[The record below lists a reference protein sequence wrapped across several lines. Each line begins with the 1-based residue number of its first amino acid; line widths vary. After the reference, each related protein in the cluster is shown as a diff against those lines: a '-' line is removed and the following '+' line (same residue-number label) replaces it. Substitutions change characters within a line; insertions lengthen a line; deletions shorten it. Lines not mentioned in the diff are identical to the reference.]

1 MPRLLAEADEV
12 VKLRA
17 ICARCGREASRS
29 QRLIDGRPAPVSAPT
44 ILDRGRGELPGPLP
58 PLPRGARGRVPVRV
72 PWNLANRGDR
82 IMPRKYIVVLILF
95 CIALNAAGFIWKI
108 FEPVLFYDELAHF
121 ITPFTLVLIL
131 AEIIY
136 RSGGD
141 DEFFD
146 TPMRAII
153 TGSVIGLLGATG
165 WEGIEVLMSWMGISV
180 SNTLPDTIFDIFLGV
195 LGGAAGAWAADR
207 YLDRI
212 FRRSRTNANQ
222 PRVR

>member
-1 MPRLLAEADEV
+1 MV
-12 VKLRA
+12 
-17 ICARCGREASRS
+17 G
-29 QRLIDGRPAPVSAPT
+29 
-44 ILDRGRGELPGPLP
+44 
-58 PLPRGARGRVPVRV
+58 
-72 PWNLANRGDR
+72 
-82 IMPRKYIVVLILF
+82 LILL
-95 CIALNAAGFIWKI
+95 CIVLNAAGFMWKL
-108 FEPVLFYDELAHF
+108 FEPVLFYDEVAHF

-136 RSGGD
+136 RTGGD
-141 DEFFD
+141 DEFFN

-165 WEGIEVLMSWMGISV
+165 WEGIEALMSWMGVSV
-180 SNTLPDTIFDIFLGV
+180 SNLPPDTIFDIFLGV

-212 FRRSRTNANQ
+212 FGRSRTNAHQ

>member
-1 MPRLLAEADEV
+1 
-12 VKLRA
+12 
-17 ICARCGREASRS
+17 
-29 QRLIDGRPAPVSAPT
+29 
-44 ILDRGRGELPGPLP
+44 
-58 PLPRGARGRVPVRV
+58 
-72 PWNLANRGDR
+72 
-82 IMPRKYIVVLILF
+82 MPRKYIVGLILF
-95 CIALNAAGFIWKI
+95 CIVLNAAGFMWKI
-108 FEPVLFYDELAHF
+108 FEPVLFYDEVAHL

-136 RSGGD
+136 RTGGD
-141 DEFFD
+141 DEFFN
-146 TPMRAII
+146 TPLRAII
-153 TGSVIGLLGATG
+153 TGSVIGFLGATG

-180 SNTLPDTIFDIFLGV
+180 SNALPDTIFDIFLGI